1 MQRLD
6 APLPSYYHT
15 CVLINAFLLVGHV
28 ISFFSKAH
36 SLRSR
41 VLGPVVDRSQ
51 GAQGNSGNDHSHC
64 PYLYAKH
71 SHTSLCSAV

>member
-1 MQRLD
+1 MHRLD
-6 APLPSYYHT
+6 PPLPSYSKT
-15 CVLINAFLLVGHV
+15 CVLINVFLLVGHV

-41 VLGPVVDRSQ
+41 VLGPVVDRGQ
-51 GAQGNSGNDHSHC
+51 GAQGNSGNDLFHC

-71 SHTSLCSAV
+71 SHASLCSSV